1 MKIQNYIL
9 IIMLVAGSLFA
20 CSDDEK
26 GPVINPAAENG
37 SLTFVLNQT
46 QYADFVYVLEEGKNG
61 LNMDA
66 LTCSQP
72 DYGFT
77 AAVTYSVE
85 VSFNENMSGAVQ
97 LASSVQGENISINV
111 KEMNKAIFD
120 LYEGEMPNP
129 SVAREVHVRLKAVV
143 STATKTPLVSEP
155 TVKPIYSNAV
165 TLKILPYYIENLKR
179 YHEAEELKPYY
190 IIGYMGWDNNTG
202 GLGKHVIPMSVVE
215 DPVYNS
221 DGQGIYEYTGYLE
234 ASKTFKIIGTVGGWS
249 EQWGNAD
256 ADGIDNIVHNDGG
269 SADFQVPED
278 GYYTITL
285 NSIANKLSFE
295 KKSIAPKVYD
305 NMGLVGE
312 MTDWGESP
320 DIPMIPYQVVN
331 NHVWYAEYTFAGDGQ
346 FKFRY
351 NSDWGTN
358 WGTSSDSDGDP
369 AYSSAGVGKPGGK
382 NLFVR
387 AGTYVIV
394 FNDIDSSYTLIRK

>member
-155 TVKPIYSNAV
+155 TM
-165 TLKILPYYIENLKR
+165 R
-179 YHEAEELKPYY
+179 
-190 IIGYMGWDNNTG
+190 
-202 GLGKHVIPMSVVE
+202 
-215 DPVYNS
+215 
-221 DGQGIYEYTGYLE
+221 
-234 ASKTFKIIGTVGGWS
+234 KT
-249 EQWGNAD
+249 
-256 ADGIDNIVHNDGG
+256 
-269 SADFQVPED
+269 P
-278 GYYTITL
+278 
-285 NSIANKLSFE
+285 
-295 KKSIAPKVYD
+295 
-305 NMGLVGE
+305 
-312 MTDWGESP
+312 
-320 DIPMIPYQVVN
+320 
-331 NHVWYAEYTFAGDGQ
+331 
-346 FKFRY
+346 R
-351 NSDWGTN
+351 
-358 WGTSSDSDGDP
+358 GTSKMTSDR
-369 AYSSAGVGKPGGK
+369 
-382 NLFVR
+382 N
-387 AGTYVIV
+387 
-394 FNDIDSSYTLIRK
+394 